1 MKNKAKG
8 KKKLNIVVAL
18 MLLPWI
24 IGFLIFKV
32 YPIVISFI
40 YSLQNYPILGART
53 FVGLDNYVRIF
64 TKDDTFRA
72 AFVATM
78 KYVLFGAPSVV
89 IVAFIVAAILNFK
102 LKGVNFFRTA
112 YYIPSILGGNVAVS
126 ILWVMLFDVHGP
138 VNTVL
143 SIFTFGNEVTI
154 NWAKDPTFAVIT
166 LIILKTWQ
174 FGSTMLIFLSALQ
187 GVSASVYEAAE
198 IDGAS
203 KFRQLISITVPIITP
218 VILFNMINVLVK
230 AFQEFNSA
238 YLITKGGPNNATY
251 FLNLYIYD
259 QAFQRGNYGY
269 ASALTWIL
277 LAIIGVFTVIIFK
290 SSNKWVYYND

>member
-1 MKNKAKG
+1 MKSKG
-8 KKKLNIVVAL
+8 TKKKKNYLVFF
-18 MLLPWI
+18 MLLPWL
-24 IGFLIFKV
+24 IGFIVFKI
-32 YPIVISFI
+32 YPIVVSFI
-40 YSLQNYPILGART
+40 YSLQDYPILGDKE
-53 FVGLDNYVRIF
+53 FVGLKNYIKIL
-64 TKDDTFRA
+64 TNDDTFIKS
-72 AFVATM
+72 FFATM
-78 KYVLFGAPSVV
+78 KYVLIGTPAV
-89 IVAFIVAAILNFK
+89 IVVAFIVAAILNFK

-126 ILWVMLFDVHGP
+126 ILWTMLFDVNGP
-138 VNTVL
+138 VNIVL
-143 SIFTFGNEVTI
+143 SAFNLSGDVAIQWT
-154 NWAKDPTFAVIT
+154 KDPTFAILT

-187 GVSASVYEAAE
+187 GVSKSVYEAAE

-203 KFRQLISITVPIITP
+203 KIRQLRSITIPIITP
-218 VILFNMINVLVK
+218 VILFNAVNVLVK

-238 YLITKGGPNNATY
+238 YLITKGGPNKSTY

-259 QAFQRGNYGY
+259 QAFQNGNYGY

-277 LAIIGVFTVIIFK
+277 LIIIGILTAILFK